1 VSREVYR
8 RAHANSCLAPDLKA
22 HSSGARGIRPFV
34 VQSSYFENIE
44 YSTIEVHIDAALIA
58 RHSLIWV
65 KTKS

>member
-8 RAHANSCLAPDLKA
+8 RAHANSCLASDLEA
-22 HSSGARGIRPFV
+22 HSAGGRGTRPFV
-34 VQSSYFENIE
+34 GQSSYFENIE
-44 YSTIEVHIDAALIA
+44 SSTIEVHIDAALIA

>member
-22 HSSGARGIRPFV
+22 YSSGDRGLRPFV
-34 VQSSYFENIE
+34 RQSSYFENIE
-44 YSTIEVHIDAALIA
+44 YSTIEVHIEAALIA

-65 KTKS
+65 KPKS